1 MSDPFRIRDHVADFD
16 TVVADIVARSSATRA
31 NLECELGLA
40 YGPDETERLDLFFP
54 ECPRNDLPVHV
65 FVHGGYWR
73 MFGRNDFSLIAE
85 TATRAGAIAVV
96 LDYAL
101 MPRVRMETIIAQMRR
116 AHAFVLREIGAYGG
130 DASRLS
136 VSGHSAGAHLATYW
150 FDVATPA
157 GVKSALLLG
166 GIYDLVPLQ
175 SSFLANEIA
184 LTDLEVSSFSPLDHR
199 HHRTT
204 RVRLAY
210 GEKETPP
217 FAVQAAAFEALL
229 AAQGVPCSLHS
240 IAGRHHM
247 DSVRDLGVPGS
258 DAAAL
263 LTETIESS
271 L

>member
-1 MSDPFRIRDHVADFD
+1 MSDPFRIRDRVADFD
-16 TVVADIVARSSATRA
+16 AVVADILARSSAARA
-31 NLECELGLA
+31 NLPNTLGVP

-54 ECPRNDLPVHV
+54 DGPRRDLPVHV

-73 MFGRNDFSLIAE
+73 MFGRSDYSLIAE
-85 TATRAGAIAVV
+85 TVTRAGAIAAV

-116 AHAFVLREIGAYGG
+116 AHAFILGEIGSYGG

-150 FDVATPA
+150 FDVAAPA
-157 GVKSALLLG
+157 GVRSALLLG
-166 GIYDLVPLQ
+166 GIYDLAPLQ

-199 HHRTT
+199 HHRQT
-204 RVRLAY
+204 RVSLAY
-210 GEKETPP
+210 GEMETAP

-229 AAQGVPCSLHS
+229 AAQGVFCTRHS

-258 DAAAL
+258 GAAAL
-263 LTETIESS
+263 LTETIAAS